1 MQPSGP
7 DIKHIA
13 VRPTDVMK
21 HQVLILPFIVLP
33 MRRIGGTVG
42 IRVEKQK
49 KQRMCVTGAGLFYV
63 I

>member
-42 IRVEKQK
+42 IRVENQ
-49 KQRMCVTGAGLFYV
+49 
-63 I
+63 